1 MEETAI
7 HYAKKTNIYSI
18 YSIKMK
24 KIKSNTGMWNI
35 KTRIAQ
41 TKQDVKIISQLS
53 IIHLLE
59 TIMLFITIINLFYR
73 NGAFK
78 SKKIFKR

>member
-1 MEETAI
+1 
-7 HYAKKTNIYSI
+7 
-18 YSIKMK
+18 MK

-59 TIMLFITIINLFYR
+59 TIMLLITIINLFYR